1 MEKNDRNSLHFRLLE
16 SGFQQRGGDSWM
28 AVMELR
34 EAFELLGAESRNA
47 SLAPEQLGE
56 PGRELRQ

>member
-1 MEKNDRNSLHFRLLE
+1 
-16 SGFQQRGGDSWM
+16 M